1 VSGVIDKISGKFKQL
16 IGDVADDPGLR
27 GEGLTEERKGQAKE
41 ELAETEQRADRKAE
55 EIAALERRQ
64 RLSR

>member
-55 EIAALERRQ
+55 EIADLERRQ